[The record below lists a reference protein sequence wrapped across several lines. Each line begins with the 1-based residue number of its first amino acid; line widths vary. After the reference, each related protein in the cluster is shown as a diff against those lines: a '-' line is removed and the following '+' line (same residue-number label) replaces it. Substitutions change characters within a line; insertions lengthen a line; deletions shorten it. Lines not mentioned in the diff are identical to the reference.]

1 MKNASNLRERAG
13 WTRRRFLQQAAG
25 GAATAL
31 ALPTLVP
38 SSVFGAA
45 APSERI
51 HVAFIGLGNQSTID
65 LPAFLEQPDVQVVAV
80 CDVNRGSYNYRAPE
94 QFLGREPGQKAVED
108 YYAKKT
114 GAASYKGCDAYEDFR
129 EVLARPDVN
138 AVVVIVPDH
147 WHGVIT
153 TMAAKMGKDI
163 YCEKPLS
170 LTVRQGREMVKAVR
184 DHHRVLQTGSM
195 YRSSPNA
202 RHVCELVRNGYLGQ
216 VKRIWTDVAFNN
228 AKSPGPGWQPMPI
241 PEGFNYDLWLGPAP
255 EAPYHVD
262 RCLYRFRFI
271 RDYSGG
277 QTTNF
282 GAHTNDLAQWALG
295 MDGGGPVEYEDL
307 GAEYPE
313 PGSLFNTPTKV
324 HFRAQYA
331 NGVELLCESNRRGFG
346 IRIEGTEGWI
356 DLTYGKIESSP
367 ESLKD
372 KQLGPNDVRLPRSNP
387 QRLQDEQKYHVF
399 DHARN
404 FLDCIKSRE
413 APVASVEIGHSTA
426 NLCHLGNIAML
437 LKRKIRWDPA
447 KEEIL
452 GDAEA
457 AAMLDRPLRAP
468 WTI

>member
-129 EVLARPDVN
+129 EVLARPDVD

-331 NGVELLCESNRRGFG
+331 NGVELICQTSQRGF
-346 IRIEGTEGWI
+346 
-356 DLTYGKIESSP
+356 
-367 ESLKD
+367 
-372 KQLGPNDVRLPRSNP
+372 
-387 QRLQDEQKYHVF
+387 
-399 DHARN
+399 
-404 FLDCIKSRE
+404 
-413 APVASVEIGHSTA
+413 
-426 NLCHLGNIAML
+426 
-437 LKRKIRWDPA
+437 
-447 KEEIL
+447 
-452 GDAEA
+452 A
-457 AAMLDRPLRAP
+457 AASASASRGPRAGL
-468 WTI
+468 I